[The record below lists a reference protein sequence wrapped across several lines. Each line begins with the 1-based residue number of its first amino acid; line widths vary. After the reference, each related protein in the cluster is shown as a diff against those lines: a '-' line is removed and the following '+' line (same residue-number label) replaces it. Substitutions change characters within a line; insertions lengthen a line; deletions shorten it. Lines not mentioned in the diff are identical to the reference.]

1 MVFLKVETKE
11 KEQDLKKYKNEY
23 KISSPI
29 LMDEN
34 GSAANAYGVW
44 NRPETFFVNREG
56 KIIARAL
63 REVDW
68 TSSNMKDLIQYLL
81 KEKK

>member
-1 MVFLKVETKE
+1 MVFLKVATKE
-11 KEQDLKKYKNEY
+11 KEQDLKKYKNEF
-23 KISSPI
+23 KVSSPI

-34 GSAANAYGVW
+34 SSAANAYGVW
-44 NRPETFFVNREG
+44 NRPETFFINREG

-68 TSSNMKDLIQYLL
+68 TSNNMRNLIQYLL

>member
-1 MVFLKVETKE
+1 MATKE

-29 LMDEN
+29 LIDEN

-44 NRPETFFVNREG
+44 NRPETFFINPEG

-68 TSSNMKDLIQYLL
+68 TSNKMKDLIQYLL